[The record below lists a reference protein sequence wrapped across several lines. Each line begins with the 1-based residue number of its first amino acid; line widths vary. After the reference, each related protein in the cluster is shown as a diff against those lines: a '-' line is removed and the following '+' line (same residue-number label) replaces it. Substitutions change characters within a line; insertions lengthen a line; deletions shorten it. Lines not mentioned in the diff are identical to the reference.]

1 MGPGAALAVGLG
13 VAGIPPHAPDAP
25 RARLGGRLHSSTRD
39 RAAIS
44 HHYDLS
50 NEFYALLLDP
60 SMAYSCGYWSRPDD
74 PDYTP
79 ADAQYDK
86 LELICRK
93 VGLRAAPAS
102 STSVAAGV
110 RSPST
115 PPAPTRPRS
124 PP

>member
-1 MGPGAALAVGLG
+1 MGPGRGARRGAGCRRHTAARPGR
-13 VAGIPPHAPDAP
+13 P
-25 RARLGGRLHSSTRD
+25 RARLSGRLHSSTRD

-110 RSPST
+110 RWPST
-115 PPAPTRPRS
+115 PHAPTRPRS